1 MDEDDNDELKSF
13 DGFRAYAKT
22 VAFSVRTNVMY
33 DGTLDDDSPVHGSAV
48 RSPVID
54 IKILSINN
62 NQNHPSS
69 GEPDSRISNP
79 PLCTS
84 STFSHCSEPKNV
96 PWSGPVDL

>member
-1 MDEDDNDELKSF
+1 MRVDEDDNDELKSF

-54 IKILSINN
+54 IKILSIN
-62 NQNHPSS
+62 QCGITCGAIDEPSRS
-69 GEPDSRISNP
+69 SKAIDNLSRLASR
-79 PLCTS
+79 
-84 STFSHCSEPKNV
+84 
-96 PWSGPVDL
+96 

>member
-1 MDEDDNDELKSF
+1 MIGKMMMVLKKANELKSF

-54 IKILSINN
+54 INILSINN
-62 NQNHPSS
+62 NQNRPS
-69 GEPDSRISNP
+69 
-79 PLCTS
+79 
-84 STFSHCSEPKNV
+84 
-96 PWSGPVDL
+96 